1 MNELFLNLSDH
12 KVHRYMFSKKDYFE
26 DFIEGLFG
34 IIGESL
40 PIDNMD
46 EHGVEKYIEG
56 LSFGVKESYADVM
69 AVINNKYVVI
79 IELYNTYKKA
89 QHEKSN
95 FYINKYITKMLKP
108 GDKFGNKKDIYLFN
122 LIRNSDFCEPEVVNE
137 YREMHNNGK
146 VSYQQVF
153 GDFNVK
159 KVHILLDRV
168 SEMKYTNSKSRNK
181 GIDWLKLYTAKSF
194 EEMLKLARGRKI
206 MSEAIMELRDFL
218 NDPDI
223 KNYKTNEQMEREQ
236 ELEDTR
242 ELSLKQGI
250 EQGIERGKT
259 EGLKEGKKISLIQ
272 TAKNMIKLGETD
284 EKISL
289 YTTLPVTAIKK
300 LRNG

>member
-1 MNELFLNLSDH
+1 MDELFLNLSDH
-12 KVHRYMFSKKDYFE
+12 KVHRHIFSKKYFFK
-26 DFIEGLFG
+26 DFVEGLFG
-34 IIGESL
+34 IIKENL
-40 PIDNMD
+40 PIDNMGD
-46 EHGVEKYIEG
+46 HGVEKYIEG
-56 LSFGVKESYADVM
+56 LAFDVKESYADVM

-137 YREMHNNGK
+137 YREMHNNGEI
-146 VSYQQVF
+146 SYQQIF

-168 SEMKYTNSKSRNK
+168 SEMEYTNSKSRNK
-181 GIDWLKLYTAKSF
+181 GIDWLKLYTAGSF
-194 EEMLKLARGRKI
+194 EEMFRIARGRKI
-206 MSEAIMELRDFL
+206 MSEAVMELRDFL

-236 ELEDTR
+236 ELEDTK

-250 EQGIERGKT
+250 ERGKN
-259 EGLKEGKKISLIQ
+259 ENKLEI
-272 TAKNMIKLGETD
+272 AKNMIKLGETD

-289 YTTLPVTAIKK
+289 YTTLSPKTIKK
-300 LRNG
+300 LRNS